1 MLWTGCV
8 YGAAGQYFNVP
19 ISGFRCKC
27 EAIRLLE
34 CDDKIFHGPQ
44 FFSEP
49 DLIGNILA
57 LTLQHSGQIR
67 SSSSR
72 FK

>member
-1 MLWTGCV
+1 MDRLRVWCSRSILQRANLKV
-8 YGAAGQYFNVP
+8 
-19 ISGFRCKC
+19 CKC

-34 CDDKIFHGPQ
+34 CDDKIVQGPQ

-49 DLIGNILA
+49 DLVGNILA

-67 SSSSR
+67 SSSSG

>member
-1 MLWTGCV
+1 MLSTGCV
-8 YGAAGQYFNVP
+8 YGAAGRYFNVP
-19 ISGFRCKC
+19 ISGFRF
-27 EAIRLLE
+27 LE

-57 LTLQHSGQIR
+57 FTLQHSGQIR